1 MRVIFLGPPG
11 SGKGT
16 QAKRLQGVH
25 HIPQIST
32 GDLLRQAVRDDSAL
46 GREAK
51 ELMDAGRLVA
61 DHLVIELLLER
72 IQQPDCE
79 RGFILDGFP
88 RTVTQAKALEQALAD
103 RNMPIDAV
111 ISFSIELTELVE
123 RLVGRRVCPRSHG
136 EWHVRFNPPRVPG
149 RCDVCGEPL
158 IQREDDQEDRIRTR
172 MKAYSR
178 DTEPLI
184 GFYSQRGLLTRID
197 ALGAMEDIAAQIE
210 QRVSVAP

>member
-1 MRVIFLGPPG
+1 MIEYLVFLW
-11 SGKGT
+11 
-16 QAKRLQGVH
+16 
-25 HIPQIST
+25 
-32 GDLLRQAVRDDSAL
+32 
-46 GREAK
+46 GR
-51 ELMDAGRLVA
+51 
-61 DHLVIELLLER
+61 
-72 IQQPDCE
+72 
-79 RGFILDGFP
+79 GFP

-111 ISFSIELTELVE
+111 ISFSIEQTELVE
-123 RLVGRRVCPRSHG
+123 RLVGRRVCLRSHG